1 MVRKYGDNKIQY
13 MNHKSGLFRLRKGRF
28 FLPIIKSSYCG
39 LQTMEGLPLRGN
51 IVTSRVVIL
60 LPLRGN

>member
-1 MVRKYGDNKIQY
+1 
-13 MNHKSGLFRLRKGRF
+13 MNHKSDLFRLRKGRF
-28 FLPIIKSSYCG
+28 FLPIIKSSFCG
-39 LQTMEGLPLRGN
+39 LQTMGGLPLRGN